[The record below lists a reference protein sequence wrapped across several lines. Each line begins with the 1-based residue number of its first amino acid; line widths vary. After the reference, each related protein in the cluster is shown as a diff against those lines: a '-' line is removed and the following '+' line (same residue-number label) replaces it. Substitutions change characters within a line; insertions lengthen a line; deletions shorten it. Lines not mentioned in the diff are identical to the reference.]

1 MSSKARSKS
10 GIVAIA
16 KLSDKQLKMLLEP
29 IRDEIKAGRSSFIS
43 AYAGAIHYNDIL
55 HSAAIITDT
64 AYSRVDTLST
74 IFDVE
79 QIGASVFG
87 AIFGNAALRP
97 ALTSL
102 VEGNDSGA
110 EDEPES
116 KASAAAE
123 LFALAKALG
132 TAAV

>member
-1 MSSKARSKS
+1 MSSKQRSKS
-10 GIVAIA
+10 AVVAIA
-16 KLSDKQLKMLLEP
+16 KLSDSQLKIIMGP
-29 IRDEIKAGRSSFIS
+29 MSDEIKAGRSSFIS
-43 AYAGAIHYNDIL
+43 AYAGAIHYNDFL
-55 HSAAIITDT
+55 HTAALISDT